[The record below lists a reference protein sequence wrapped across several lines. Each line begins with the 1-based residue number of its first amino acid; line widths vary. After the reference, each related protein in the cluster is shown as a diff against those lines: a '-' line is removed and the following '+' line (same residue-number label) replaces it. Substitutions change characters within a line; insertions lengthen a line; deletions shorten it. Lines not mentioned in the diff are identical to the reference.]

1 MLGEF
6 ATPQRIDRLTPLDD
20 VLARIDALVKP
31 VDARA
36 TTALTDA
43 LGRTLANDIVIEA
56 PIPRAAL
63 ALRDGWAVKSE
74 LTMDAGPYAPAPIPA
89 AVRIDTGE
97 PIPPDADAV
106 AALDAVTIRG
116 GEAQALSPV
125 APGEG
130 VLPAGADAA
139 HGATLLRAGRRLL
152 RLELALLAAAGIHS
166 ARLREP
172 RIALARARSGGD
184 RMIDAAVECIAHA
197 IGGEGGVAVMRGSN
211 EPLEHALGKAD
222 ADAVVVVGG
231 TGCGQDDRAVATL
244 ASVGAVEMHGIGL
257 IPGETS
263 AFGTVG
269 GRPVVLLPGRL
280 DAALAAW
287 HVLGRAMLARLA
299 AMSEPLCIRRARLTR
314 KVASSAGVAELV
326 PVRYE
331 DGFATPLAAAYVPI
345 AALAQANGWLLIAPE
360 REGFQA
366 GSEVMIRPWP

>member
-6 ATPQRIDRLTPLDD
+6 ATPQRIVRLTPLDE

-36 TTALTDA
+36 TAALTDA
-43 LGRTLANDIVIEA
+43 LGRTLADDIVIAA

-74 LTMDAGPYAPAPIPA
+74 LTTDAGPYAPAPIPA

-97 PIPPDADAV
+97 PIPSGADAV
-106 AALDAVTIRG
+106 AALDAVTIHDG
-116 GEAQALSPV
+116 KAQALSPV

-130 VLPAGADAA
+130 VLPAGADVAR
-139 HGATLLRAGRRLL
+139 GATLIGAGRRLL
-152 RLELALLAAAGIHS
+152 RLELAVLTAAGIRS
-166 ARLREP
+166 ARVREP
-172 RIALARARSGGD
+172 RLALARARSRPD
-184 RMIDAAVECIAHA
+184 RMVDAAVDCIAHA
-197 IGGEGGVAVMRGSN
+197 IGCEGGVTVVRERN
-211 EPLEHALGKAD
+211 EALEHVLRTAD
-222 ADAVVVVGG
+222 ADAVVVIGG
-231 TGCGQDDRAVATL
+231 TGCGQHDRAVATL
-244 ASVGAVEMHGIGL
+244 ASVGAVEVHGIGL

-263 AFGTVG
+263 AFGILG
-269 GRPVVLLPGRL
+269 ARPALLLPGRL

-299 AMSEPLCIRRARLTR
+299 GRSEPLAMRRAKLTR
-314 KVASSAGVAELV
+314 KVSSSAGLAELV
-326 PVRYE
+326 PVRCE
-331 DGFATPLAAAYVPI
+331 DGFATPLAAAYAPI

-360 REGFQA
+360 SEGFQA